1 MTEQVRKR
9 RPYAARVPIEERRTQ
24 LLDAALRIID
34 RDGYDGVSIDA
45 IAKEAGVTRPVVY
58 GAFDGLGPL
67 LMTLLERQQ
76 KRALSQLFSALPLTA
91 LGSPPLDLVERAV
104 PALHQMLLSDPI
116 TWRAILQA
124 PANVP
129 DAVRER
135 IEADQER
142 VRAMIRMMATTVLPA
157 GTDTELAAHGILA
170 LLRHMGALVLAD
182 PERYDAE
189 RLSAAARQAVRML
202 VPGADRPT

>member
-1 MTEQVRKR
+1 MSDQVRKR

-34 RDGYDGVSIDA
+34 RDGYDRVSIDA

-67 LMTLLERQQ
+67 LMSLLERQQ
-76 KRALSQLFSALPLTA
+76 KRALGQLYGALPITA
-91 LGSPPLDLVERAV
+91 LGSPPLVLVERAV
-104 PALHQMLLSDPI
+104 PALHQMLLNDPV
-116 TWRAILQA
+116 TWRAILQT

-129 DAVRER
+129 DPVRQR
-135 IEADQER
+135 IEANQDQ
-142 VRAMIRMMATTVLPA
+142 VRAMIQMMVATLLPA
-157 GTDTELAAHGILA
+157 GTDAELAAHGILA
-170 LLRHMGALVLAD
+170 LMRHVGALVLAE

-189 RLSAAARQAVRML
+189 RLTEAARQAVRMAL
-202 VPGADRPT
+202 PSTGLST

>member
-1 MTEQVRKR
+1 MSDQVRKR

-58 GAFDGLGPL
+58 GAFDGLGAL

-76 KRALSQLFSALPLTA
+76 KRALAQLYGALPITA
-91 LGSPPLDLVERAV
+91 LGSPPLVMVEKAV
-104 PALHQMLLSDPI
+104 PALHQMLLNDPV

-135 IEADQER
+135 IEADQSR
-142 VRAMIRMMATTVLPA
+142 VRAMIQMMIGTVLPA

-170 LLRHMGALVLAD
+170 LMRHMGGLILAD

-189 RLSAAARQAVRML
+189 RLTAAARQAVRMAL
-202 VPGADRPT
+202 PSAERPA

>member
-9 RPYAARVPIEERRTQ
+9 RPYAARVPMEERRTQ

-34 RDGYDGVSIDA
+34 RNGYDGVSIDA

-58 GAFDGLGPL
+58 GAFDGLGAL
-67 LMTLLERQQ
+67 LMTLLDRQQ
-76 KRALSQLFSALPLTA
+76 KRALAQLYGALPLTA
-91 LGSPPLDLVERAV
+91 LGSPPAVLVERAV
-104 PALHQMLLSDPI
+104 PALHQMLLNDPV

-135 IEADQER
+135 IEGDQER
-142 VRAMIRMMATTVLPA
+142 VRAMIQMMVTTVLPA
-157 GTDTELAAHGILA
+157 DTDAELVSHGILA
-170 LLRHMGALVLAD
+170 LLFHFGALVLAE
-182 PERYDAE
+182 PERFGAE
-189 RLSAAARQAVRML
+189 RLEAAAKQAL
-202 VPGADRPT
+202 ETLLPHAAG

>member
-1 MTEQVRKR
+1 MSDQVRKR

-58 GAFDGLGPL
+58 GAYDGLGSL
-67 LMTLLERQQ
+67 LMALLERQQ
-76 KRALSQLFSALPLTA
+76 KRALGQLYGALPLTA
-91 LGSPPLDLVERAV
+91 LGSPPLALVERAV
-104 PALHQMLLSDPI
+104 PALHQMLLNDPV
-116 TWRAILQA
+116 TWRAILQT

-129 DAVRER
+129 EAVRER
-135 IEADQER
+135 IEANQDQ
-142 VRAMIRMMATTVLPA
+142 VRGMIQMLATTMLPA
-157 GTDTELAAHGILA
+157 GTDTELAAHGLLA
-170 LLRHMGALVLAD
+170 VMRHMGALILAE

-189 RLSAAARQAVRML
+189 RLTAAATHAVRMVL
-202 VPGADRPT
+202 PGAERPA

>member
-157 GTDTELAAHGILA
+157 GTGT
-170 LLRHMGALVLAD
+170 
-182 PERYDAE
+182 
-189 RLSAAARQAVRML
+189 
-202 VPGADRPT
+202 